1 MGKDSLTF
9 VKQSKRIVDHLGFY
23 LKHEI
28 SPVHQDIRDLYRH
41 LERRSS
47 LYRNLGLPKG
57 FISGRKVLEVGPA
70 SGHNSLYVAACQPDQ
85 LDLLEPN
92 PVAAREISELYE
104 NFHLSH
110 TKPNVILKKLED
122 FNEER
127 TYDIV
132 ICEAWLGILEHERKL
147 MGKLSKF
154 VRKDGILITTLASPV
169 GFFFNMIRRLLSR
182 SIILESEDLDSKTDK
197 LMSAF
202 VPHLNTLLNMSCPQ
216 RDWVQDSLLNPG
228 FLTMHPT
235 PSMFFSDIGKNFT
248 VYNSY
253 PKFFSDWRWYKSL
266 YGEYKDFN
274 NLFLKSYSNSIHNF
288 LDYEYVFAERST
300 KLNVELEYFCSRL
313 RDTVEESDDVYGQI
327 NQEAVFIIK
336 KVRENIS
343 GIKTSL
349 KKSIDEVLCLIENNN
364 IDIKSISKM
373 NYFNKCFGRELLYV
387 SVLRDD

>member
-1 MGKDSLTF
+1 
-9 VKQSKRIVDHLGFY
+9 
-23 LKHEI
+23 
-28 SPVHQDIRDLYRH
+28 
-41 LERRSS
+41 
-47 LYRNLGLPKG
+47 LGLPKG

-182 SIILESEDLDSKTDK
+182 SIILESEDIDSKTNK

-202 VPHLNTLLNMSCPQ
+202 VPHLNTLPDMSCPH

-288 LDYEYVFAERST
+288 LDYEYVFAERSS
-300 KLNVELEYFCSRL
+300 KLNMELEYFCSQL

-327 NQEAVFIIK
+327 NGDAVFIIK